1 MHPPSAPPSPGLL
14 PSRSLLLAVPTLNLL
29 SSSSCHR
36 PSRSNVGCF
45 AYRSHEC
52 IARRLNSKY
61 VIERPRTKPNPGCVH
76 GFWIAAVILSND
88 LLPPIDRIPVHY
100 RSDTIHRRTRFGY
113 SESVTKIRGYLL
125 LVSNSRL
132 RFCFAASR
140 LGRICRNKIVMV
152 TALGSDSV

>member
-88 LLPPIDRIPVHY
+88 LLPPIASPCTTVRIPFTDEHVSVIPN
-100 RSDTIHRRTRFGY
+100 RLPKFEDTCSLFRIHG
-113 SESVTKIRGYLL
+113 
-125 LVSNSRL
+125 
-132 RFCFAASR
+132 C
-140 LGRICRNKIVMV
+140 
-152 TALGSDSV
+152 DSVLLPRDWGAFAEIK